1 MARIVG
7 NLRES
12 LRSFKITAERMG
24 EPDELCVTETEIFSA
39 VTCLAKASKAT
50 LSGDNI
56 EKIWK

>member
-1 MARIVG
+1 
-7 NLRES
+7 
-12 LRSFKITAERMG
+12 MG